1 MKCEGVPYGLFQ
13 SEEGI
18 VFTIDYA
25 DKDDSHSSSAT
36 SEDSGVD
43 IFRRKP
49 RTRGITECSDGTEER
64 LKLRD
69 RLDRVSRPSCVSGE
83 VARKLSSLVKEHT
96 DSVLGQIHLDLAQY
110 HESCRYTSL
119 SQGSL
124 KYSYLT

>member
-1 MKCEGVPYGLFQ
+1 M
-13 SEEGI
+13 
-18 VFTIDYA
+18 FTIDYA
-25 DKDDSHSSSAT
+25 DKEESRSSTAI

-43 IFRRKP
+43 IFRRNQ

-110 HESCRYTSL
+110 HETCRYTAVRVL
-119 SQGSL
+119 SVI
-124 KYSYLT
+124 YI

>member
-1 MKCEGVPYGLFQ
+1 MFQ
-13 SEEGI
+13 SDEGI

-25 DKDDSHSSSAT
+25 DKEESRSSTAT

-43 IFRRKP
+43 IFRRNP

-64 LKLRD
+64 LKL
-69 RLDRVSRPSCVSGE
+69 SCVSGE

-124 KYSYLT
+124 EYSYLT

>member
-1 MKCEGVPYGLFQ
+1 M
-13 SEEGI
+13 
-18 VFTIDYA
+18 FTID
-25 DKDDSHSSSAT
+25 KEESCSSSAT

-43 IFRRKP
+43 IFRRRP

-64 LKLRD
+64 IKLRD

-110 HESCRYTSL
+110 HETCRYTL
-119 SQGSL
+119 LNEGFL
-124 KYSYLT
+124 GYSHLT